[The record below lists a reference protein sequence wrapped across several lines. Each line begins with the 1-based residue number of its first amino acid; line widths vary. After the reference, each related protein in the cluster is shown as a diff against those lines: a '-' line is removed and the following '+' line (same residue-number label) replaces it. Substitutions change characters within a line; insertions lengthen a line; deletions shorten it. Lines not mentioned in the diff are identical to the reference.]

1 MSGLICAYSVP
12 GSAPGLHITSGRGSI
27 VHDASGRRYLDAAGG
42 LWNVT
47 HGLANPRILAGIQE
61 QLQRLAYA
69 PLFDGDHPPAQRL
82 ADRLI
87 ALSEGRMRYAYLSTT
102 GSSAVEVALR
112 VARLHHRAKGQPE
125 KARILSLDQGYHGC
139 SWMSLSASGIMH
151 AEVSPWEPVLPDF
164 HTIPSPP
171 RESESLAALDD
182 LLRRDADRIAC
193 LILEPVLGSGGVVV
207 PSKAYAKAVT
217 ALCRAHDVIL
227 IADEVAT
234 GGGRCGA
241 FFASPLC
248 GFAPDVVA
256 LSKGLSSGY
265 CPVGATLF
273 ADAVIAPI
281 RGAGAPINYGSTQD
295 GNPVACAAAL
305 AALDIVMHDRLPERA
320 AALGRH
326 IRGRLEPLRG
336 QTAVCDVRGLGLMI
350 GIELAHLRAG
360 RPLFGEAESLE
371 VRRLCREQG
380 LLVYHF
386 RSGISL
392 FPALTIDDAEIDD
405 VVDII
410 FDVVS
415 TLT

>member
-1 MSGLICAYSVP
+1 MSGLLCAFSVP
-12 GSAPGLHITSGRGSI
+12 GAAPGLRISSGRGSI
-27 VHDASGRRYLDAAGG
+27 VHDAAGRRYLDAAGG

-47 HGLANPRILAGIQE
+47 HGLANPRILADIRE
-61 QLQRLAYA
+61 QLERLAYS
-69 PLFDGDHPPAQRL
+69 PLFDGDHPPALRL

-87 ALSEGRMRYAYLSTT
+87 ALSEGRMNHVYLSTT

-112 VARLHHRAKGQPE
+112 VARLHHRAKGRPE

-151 AEVSPWEPVLPDF
+151 TEISPWEPVLPGF
-164 HTIPSPP
+164 LTIPSPP
-171 RESESLAALDD
+171 RESESLMALED
-182 LLRRDADRIAC
+182 LLGRDADRIAC
-193 LILEPVLGSGGVVV
+193 LIVEPVLGAGGIVV
-207 PSKAYAKAVT
+207 PSQAYAEAVT
-217 ALCRAHDVIL
+217 GLCRAHDVIL

-248 GFAPDVVA
+248 GFAPDVIA

-273 ADAVIAPI
+273 ADEVIEPI
-281 RGAGAPINYGSTQD
+281 GRAGAPINYGSTQD

-305 AALDIVMHDRLPERA
+305 AVLDLVEHDRLSDRA
-320 AALGRH
+320 RALGCY
-326 IRGRLEPLRG
+326 IRDRLEALRG
-336 QTAVCDVRGLGLMI
+336 QTVVNDVRGLGLMI
-350 GIELAHLRAG
+350 GIELAHHRAG
-360 RPLFGEAESLE
+360 RPLFSETESLE
-371 VRRLCREQG
+371 VRRLCREHG

-392 FPALTIDDAEIDD
+392 FPALTIDNADIDD
-405 VVDII
+405 IIDII

-415 TLT
+415 ALI